1 MFSSNNGYSLADIAA
16 ATGNNHNG
24 GLFGG
29 NGWGGDGWWV
39 ILLFLFA
46 FGGWGNGGFFGGN
59 GGAGFNGAAMQGA
72 LTRADLNQE
81 LGFSDLQHTMR
92 NTREDLSSDYHDL
105 STNILQGVC
114 DLQGVLC
121 NNFATTNA
129 TINSVGNGIN
139 TNLNNLGYQL
149 QSGINDVNVN
159 GMQNTYAIGSQITA
173 LGNQLSSCCCDM
185 RYQVEKGF
193 SDLNYNIATSDCA
206 TRQAICDSTRDIID
220 SQNAN
225 TRAIL
230 DRLTSDKM
238 ADLRDENQALKFAA
252 SQAAQN
258 NYLVDQLRPCPI
270 PAYTVPNPYCCNTGY
285 NGCGCG
291 NF

>member
-16 ATGNNHNG
+16 ATGNNNNG
-24 GLFGG
+24 GFFG
-29 NGWGGDGWWV
+29 NGFGGDGWWI

-46 FGGWGNGGFFGGN
+46 WGGFGFGGNGFGWGN

-114 DLQGVLC
+114 DLQGNLC

-129 TINSVGNGIN
+129 TINSVGNSIN

-159 GMQNTYAIGSQITA
+159 NMQNTYAIGSQITA
-173 LGNQLSSCCCDM
+173 LGNQMSSCCCDT
-185 RYQVEKGF
+185 RFQIERGF
-193 SDLNYNIATSDCA
+193 ADTNYNLATQVNGI
-206 TRQAICDSTRDIID
+206 RQDICDQTRDIVEN
-220 SQNAN
+220 QNAN

-270 PAYTVPNPYCCNTGY
+270 PAYNVPNPYCCNGGY
-285 NGCGCG
+285 FNKY
-291 NF
+291 NY

>member
-16 ATGNNHNG
+16 ATGNRG
-24 GLFGG
+24 DGLFGDG
-29 NGWGGDGWWV
+29 FGGGAWW
-39 ILLFLFA
+39 IIILFLFA
-46 FGGWGNGGFFGGN
+46 FGGFGFGGN
-59 GGAGFNGAAMQGA
+59 GFWGGNGGFNGAAMQGA

-105 STNILQGVC
+105 STNILQGIC
-114 DLQGVLC
+114 DLQGNLC

-129 TINSVGNGIN
+129 TINSVGNSIN

-149 QSGINDVNVN
+149 QAGINDVNVN
-159 GMQNTYAIGSQITA
+159 NMQNTYAIGSQITA
-173 LGNQLSSCCCDM
+173 LGNQMASCCCDT
-185 RYQVEKGF
+185 RFQIERGF
-193 SDLNYNIATSDCA
+193 ADTNYNLATQVNGI
-206 TRQAICDSTRDIID
+206 RQDICDQTRDIVEN
-220 SQNAN
+220 QNAN

-258 NYLVDQLRPCPI
+258 TYLVDQLRPCPI
-270 PAYTVPNPYCCNTGY
+270 PAYNVPNPYCCNGGCY
-285 NGCGCG
+285 NNY